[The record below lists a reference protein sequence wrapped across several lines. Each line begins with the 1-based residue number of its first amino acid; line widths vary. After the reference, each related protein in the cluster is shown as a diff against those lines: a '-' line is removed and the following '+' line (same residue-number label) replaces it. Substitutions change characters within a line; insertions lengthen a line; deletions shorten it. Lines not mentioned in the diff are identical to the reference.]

1 MKNTILLEM
10 IIALER
16 ALDGNDPEFNLGYI
30 QAIDDVRKILEKY
43 DF

>member
-10 IIALER
+10 IIALES
-16 ALDGNDPEFNLGYI
+16 ALDGNEPQFNLGYLE
-30 QAIDDVRKILEKY
+30 AIDDVRKILEKY

>member
-10 IIALER
+10 IIAVER
-16 ALDGNDPEFNLGYI
+16 GIEGNDPEFCLGYL

>member
-10 IIALER
+10 IIALES
-16 ALDGNDPEFNLGYI
+16 ALDGNEPHFNLGYL
-30 QAIDDVRKILEKY
+30 QAMDDVRKILEKY

>member
-10 IIALER
+10 IIAMER
-16 ALDGNDPEFNLGYI
+16 GLDGNEPHFNLGYL